1 MEDDTPYN
9 MSPLSVVRFSLFF
22 LCFILFM
29 TVIECVPTVVAKAVT
44 DAVKIP
50 VVGIG
55 AGPHTTGQVMDGVYI
70 YHGKII
76 FSKFLCY

>member
-1 MEDDTPYN
+1 
-9 MSPLSVVRFSLFF
+9 
-22 LCFILFM
+22 M

-55 AGPHTTGQVMDGVYI
+55 AGPHTTGQVMDGTAQILVQFI
-70 YHGKII
+70 
-76 FSKFLCY
+76 